1 MAARPWFSQKPLCS
15 RTRKSR
21 QSALVN
27 FALFGAGRIGRMH
40 AENLA
45 QRSDARL
52 LYVVDSKPEAARALA
67 EPLGARQAAAEEAFS
82 DPQVHAVLIA
92 SSTGSHADLSIAA
105 ARAGKAI
112 FCEKPVDLTLP
123 KVDLCIKEVRK
134 ARVPMFVGFNRR
146 FDPSF
151 RELKRR
157 LDAGTVGRLEQV
169 IITNRDPGLPEL
181 RFLASSGGLFLDFT
195 IHDFDMA
202 RWLLGE
208 EPVEIF
214 ARGAVLVDPRVKSE
228 GKDIDTAMVLLRTRS
243 GRMASIMNSRRA
255 VYGYD
260 QRVEVFGEKGMLR
273 AENLASTTAERFDAE
288 ATCRDNPWPNFQT
301 RYAAAYA
308 AELTSFI
315 TSVQRRKP
323 AEIPPEDSRRL
334 PKCRKGHSRSAQT
347 G

>member
-1 MAARPWFSQKPLCS
+1 M
-15 RTRKSR
+15 
-21 QSALVN
+21 VN

-45 QRSDARL
+45 RRSDARL
-52 LYVVDSKPEAARALA
+52 LYVVDTKPEAARALA
-67 EPLGARQAAAEEAFS
+67 EPLGARQADAAQAFS

-123 KVDLCIKEVRK
+123 KVDACIREVKK
-134 ARVPMFVGFNRR
+134 AKVPMFVGFNRR

-151 RELKRR
+151 RSLKER
-157 LDAGTVGRLEQV
+157 LDAGAIGKLEQV

-181 RFLASSGGLFLDFT
+181 RFLATSGGLFLDFT

-208 EPVEIF
+208 EPVEVF
-214 ARGAVLVDPRVKSE
+214 AWGAVLVDPRVRTE
-228 GKDIDTAMVLLRTRS
+228 GKDIDTAMLLLRTAS
-243 GRMASIMNSRRA
+243 GKMCHINNTRRA

-260 QRVEVFGEKGMLR
+260 QRIEVLGAKGMLR
-273 AENLASTTAERFDAE
+273 AANLAPTRVESFGAA
-288 ATCRDNPWPNFQT
+288 ATCADNPWPNFQT

-308 AELTSFI
+308 AELSSFI
-315 TSVQRRKP
+315 RSVETRKR
-323 AEIPPEDSRRL
+323 AEVGPQDSRQVL
-334 PKCRKGHSRSAQT
+334 VLAQAALESSRT
-347 G
+347 GRPVKVKH

>member
-1 MAARPWFSQKPLCS
+1 M
-15 RTRKSR
+15 
-21 QSALVN
+21 VN

-40 AENLA
+40 AENLVR
-45 QRSDARL
+45 RSDARL

-67 EPLGARQAAAEEAFS
+67 GPLGARPAHADEVWS

-112 FCEKPVDLTLP
+112 FCEKPVDLTLA
-123 KVDLCIKEVRK
+123 KVEQCIAAVKK
-134 ARVPMFVGFNRR
+134 AKVPMFVGFNRR

-157 LDAGTVGRLEQV
+157 LDAGAVGTLEQV
-169 IITNRDPGLPEL
+169 IITNRDPGLPEV
-181 RFLASSGGLFLDFT
+181 RFLATSGGLYLDFT

-208 EPVEIF
+208 DPVEVF
-214 ARGAVLVDPRVKSE
+214 AWGAVLVDPRVRTE
-228 GKDIDTAMVLLRTRS
+228 GKDIDTAMLLLRTKS
-243 GRMASIMNSRRA
+243 GKMCHINNTRRA

-260 QRVEVFGEKGMLR
+260 QRIEVFGSKGMLR
-273 AENLASTTAERFDAE
+273 AGNLAPTSVERSGE
-288 ATCRDNPWPNFQT
+288 QATCGDNPWPNFQT

-308 AELTSFI
+308 AELSSFI
-315 TSVQRRKP
+315 QSVEKRKP
-323 AEIPPEDSRRL
+323 AEIPPEDSRKVL
-334 PKCRKGHSRSAQT
+334 LLCEAALKSSQT
-347 G
+347 GKPVTVG

>member
-1 MAARPWFSQKPLCS
+1 M
-15 RTRKSR
+15 
-21 QSALVN
+21 VN

-40 AENLA
+40 AENLVR
-45 QRSDARL
+45 RSDARL
-52 LYVVDSKPEAARALA
+52 LYVVDPKPEAARALA
-67 EPLGARQAAAEEAFS
+67 EPLGAKPADADQVFS
-82 DPQVHAVLIA
+82 DSEIHAVLIA

-123 KVDLCIKEVRK
+123 KVDLCIKEVKK

-157 LDAGTVGRLEQV
+157 LDAGAVGSLEQV

-181 RFLASSGGLFLDFT
+181 RFLATSGGLFLDFT

-208 EPVEIF
+208 EPVEVF
-214 ARGAVLVDPRVKSE
+214 AWGAVLVDPRVRTE
-228 GKDIDTAMVLLRTRS
+228 GKDIDTAMLLLRTAS
-243 GRMASIMNSRRA
+243 GKMCHINNTRRA

-260 QRVEVFGEKGMLR
+260 QRIEVFGSKGMLR
-273 AENLASTTAERFDAE
+273 AANLTPTSVESFGAQ
-288 ATCRDNPWPNFQT
+288 ATCADNPWPNFQT

-308 AELTSFI
+308 AELSSFI
-315 TSVQRRKP
+315 RSVEKRKP
-323 AEIPPEDSRRL
+323 AEVGPEDSRQVL
-334 PKCRKGHSRSAQT
+334 VLAEAALKSSQT
-347 G
+347 GKPVKV

>member
-1 MAARPWFSQKPLCS
+1 V
-15 RTRKSR
+15 
-21 QSALVN
+21 VN

-45 QRSDARL
+45 RRSDARL
-52 LYVVDSKPEAARALA
+52 LYVVDTKPEAARALA
-67 EPLGARQAAAEEAFS
+67 EPLGARQAGAAEALA
-82 DPQVHAVLIA
+82 DPNVQAVLIA
-92 SSTGSHADLSIAA
+92 TSTGSHADLSIAA

-123 KVDLCIKEVRK
+123 KVEACIREVKK

-151 RELKRR
+151 RELKQR
-157 LDAGTVGRLEQV
+157 LDAGAIGKLEQV

-208 EPVEIF
+208 EPVEVF
-214 ARGAVLVDPRVKSE
+214 AWGAVLVDPRVRTE
-228 GKDIDTAMVLLRTRS
+228 GNDIDTAMLLLRTAS
-243 GRMASIMNSRRA
+243 GKMCHINNTRRA

-260 QRVEVFGEKGMLR
+260 QRIEVFGSKGMLR
-273 AENLASTTAERFDAE
+273 AANLAPTSVERFGAQ
-288 ATCRDNPWPNFQT
+288 ATATDNPWPNFQT

-308 AELTSFI
+308 AELSSFI
-315 TSVQRRKP
+315 RSVETRKP
-323 AEIPPEDSRRL
+323 AEIPPEDSRRVL
-334 PKCRKGHSRSAQT
+334 LLCEAALKSSQT
-347 G
+347 GQPVRIKG

>member
-1 MAARPWFSQKPLCS
+1 MVR
-15 RTRKSR
+15 
-21 QSALVN
+21 

-40 AENLA
+40 AENLVRRA
-45 QRSDARL
+45 DARL
-52 LYVVDSKPEAARALA
+52 LYVVDTKPDAARALA
-67 EPLGARQAAAEEAFS
+67 EPLGAKPADTDTALR
-82 DPQVHAVLIA
+82 DPNVDAVLIA
-92 SSTGSHADLSIAA
+92 TSTGSHADLSIAA
-105 ARAGKAI
+105 AKAGKAI
-112 FCEKPVDLTLP
+112 FCEKPVDLTLAR
-123 KVDLCIKEVRK
+123 VQACIKAVNK

-151 RELKRR
+151 RELKHR

-228 GKDIDTAMVLLRTRS
+228 GKDIDTAMVLLRTKS

-260 QRVEVFGEKGMLR
+260 QRIEVFGEKGMLR
-273 AENLASTTAERFDAE
+273 AENLAPTTAERFGAE

-315 TSVQRRKP
+315 ASVQRRKP
-323 AEIPPEDSRRL
+323 AEIPPEDSRRVL
-334 PKCRKGHSRSAQT
+334 LLCEAAARSAQT
-347 G
+347 GQPVRVK

>member
-1 MAARPWFSQKPLCS
+1 V
-15 RTRKSR
+15 
-21 QSALVN
+21 VN

-45 QRSDARL
+45 RRSDAKL
-52 LYVVDSKPEAARALA
+52 LYVVDTKPEAARALA
-67 EPLGARQAAAEEAFS
+67 EPLGARQAGAAEALA
-82 DPQVHAVLIA
+82 DPNVRAVLIA
-92 SSTGSHADLSIAA
+92 TSTGSHADLSIAA

-123 KVDLCIKEVRK
+123 KVEACIREVKK

-151 RELKRR
+151 RELKQR
-157 LDAGTVGRLEQV
+157 LDAGAIGKLEQV

-181 RFLASSGGLFLDFT
+181 RFLATSGGLFLDFT

-208 EPVEIF
+208 EPVEVF
-214 ARGAVLVDPRVKSE
+214 AWGAVLVDPRVRTE
-228 GKDIDTAMVLLRTRS
+228 GKDIDTAMLLLRTAS
-243 GRMASIMNSRRA
+243 GKMCHINNTRRA

-260 QRVEVFGEKGMLR
+260 QRIEAFGSKGMLR
-273 AENLASTTAERFDAE
+273 AANLAPTSVERFGAQ
-288 ATCRDNPWPNFQT
+288 ATATDNPWPNFQT

-315 TSVQRRKP
+315 SSVQRGKP
-323 AEIPPEDSRRL
+323 AEIPPEDSRQVL
-334 PKCRKGHSRSAQT
+334 LLCEAALESSQT
-347 G
+347 GRPVRLG

>member
-1 MAARPWFSQKPLCS
+1 M
-15 RTRKSR
+15 
-21 QSALVN
+21 VN

-52 LYVVDSKPEAARALA
+52 LYVVDTKPEAARALA
-67 EPLGARQAAAEEAFS
+67 EPLGARQVAAEEAFS

-151 RELKRR
+151 RELKKR
-157 LDAGTVGRLEQV
+157 LDAGVIGKLEQV

-208 EPVEIF
+208 EPVEVF
-214 ARGAVLVDPRVKSE
+214 AWGAVLVDPRVRTE
-228 GKDIDTAMVLLRTRS
+228 GKDIDTAMLLLRTAS
-243 GRMASIMNSRRA
+243 GKMCHINKTRRA

-260 QRVEVFGEKGMLR
+260 QRIEVLGAKGMLR
-273 AENLASTTAERFDAE
+273 AANLAPTSVERFGAE
-288 ATCRDNPWPNFQT
+288 ATCVDNPWPNFQT

-308 AELTSFI
+308 AELSSFI
-315 TSVQRRKP
+315 RGVEARKP
-323 AEIPPEDSRRL
+323 VEVGPEDSRQVL
-334 PKCRKGHSRSAQT
+334 VLAEAALKSSQT
-347 G
+347 GRPVRLK

>member
-1 MAARPWFSQKPLCS
+1 VIR
-15 RTRKSR
+15 
-21 QSALVN
+21 

-52 LYVVDSKPEAARALA
+52 VYVVDTKPEAARALA
-67 EPLGARQAAAEEAFS
+67 EPLGARQADAAQAFS
-82 DPQVHAVLIA
+82 DPQIDAVLIA

-112 FCEKPVDLTLP
+112 FCEKPVDLTLA
-123 KVDLCIKEVRK
+123 KVDLCIREVKK

-151 RELKRR
+151 RALKRR
-157 LDAGTVGRLEQV
+157 LDAGAIGRLEQL

-181 RFLASSGGLFLDFT
+181 RFLATSGGLFLDFT

-208 EPVEIF
+208 EPVEVF
-214 ARGAVLVDPRVKSE
+214 ARGAVLVDPRVKTE
-228 GKDIDTAMVLLRTRS
+228 AGDIDTAMVLLRTAS
-243 GRMASIMNSRRA
+243 GRLCQIANSRRA

-260 QRVEVFGEKGMLR
+260 QRIEVLGAKGMLR
-273 AENLASTTAERFDAE
+273 AGNLAPTTVERYGAE
-288 ATCRDNPWPNFQT
+288 AACADNPWPNFQT

-308 AELTSFI
+308 AELSSFI
-315 TSVQRRKP
+315 RSVERGTR
-323 AEIPPEDSRRL
+323 PEVGPQDSRQVL
-334 PKCRKGHSRSAQT
+334 VLAEAALKSSR
-347 G
+347 GGRPVKVGPN

>member
-1 MAARPWFSQKPLCS
+1 M
-15 RTRKSR
+15 
-21 QSALVN
+21 VN

-45 QRSDARL
+45 QRSDAKL
-52 LYVVDSKPEAARALA
+52 VYVVDTKPEAARALA

-82 DPQVHAVLIA
+82 DPQVDAVLIA
-92 SSTGSHADLSIAA
+92 SSTGSHADLSVAA

-151 RELKRR
+151 RDLKKR
-157 LDAGTVGRLEQV
+157 LDAGAIGKLEQV

-208 EPVEIF
+208 EPVEVF
-214 ARGAVLVDPRVKSE
+214 AWGAVLVDPRVRTE
-228 GKDIDTAMVLLRTRS
+228 GKDIDTAMLLLRTAS
-243 GRMASIMNSRRA
+243 GKMCHINNTRRA

-260 QRVEVFGEKGMLR
+260 QRIEVLGAKGMLR
-273 AENLASTTAERFDAE
+273 AANLAPTSVERFGAE
-288 ATCRDNPWPNFQT
+288 ATCVDNPWPNFQT

-308 AELTSFI
+308 AELSSFI
-315 TSVQRRKP
+315 RSVKTRKP
-323 AEIPPEDSRRL
+323 VEVGPEDSRQVL
-334 PKCRKGHSRSAQT
+334 VLAEAARKSSQT
-347 G
+347 GRPIRLK

>member
-1 MAARPWFSQKPLCS
+1 M
-15 RTRKSR
+15 
-21 QSALVN
+21 VN

-52 LYVVDSKPEAARALA
+52 LYVVDTKPEAARALA

-82 DPQVHAVLIA
+82 DPQVDAVLIA

-151 RELKRR
+151 RDLKKR
-157 LDAGTVGRLEQV
+157 LDAGAIGKLEQV
-169 IITNRDPGLPEL
+169 IITNRDPGLPDL

-208 EPVEIF
+208 EPVEVF
-214 ARGAVLVDPRVKSE
+214 AWGAVLVDPRVRTE
-228 GKDIDTAMVLLRTRS
+228 GKDIDTAMLLLRTAS
-243 GRMASIMNSRRA
+243 GKMCHINNTRRA

-260 QRVEVFGEKGMLR
+260 QRIEVLGAKGMLR
-273 AENLASTTAERFDAE
+273 AANLAPTSVERFGAE
-288 ATCRDNPWPNFQT
+288 ATCVDNPWPNFQT

-308 AELTSFI
+308 AELSSFI
-315 TSVQRRKP
+315 RGVEARKP
-323 AEIPPEDSRRL
+323 VEVGPEDSRQVL
-334 PKCRKGHSRSAQT
+334 VLAEAALKSSQT
-347 G
+347 GRPVRLK

>member
-1 MAARPWFSQKPLCS
+1 M
-15 RTRKSR
+15 
-21 QSALVN
+21 VN

-40 AENLA
+40 AENLVL
-45 QRSDARL
+45 RSDAKL
-52 LYVVDSKPEAARALA
+52 LYVVDPKPEAARALA
-67 EPLGARQAAAEEAFS
+67 EPLGAKAADADKVFS
-82 DPQVHAVLIA
+82 DPEVNAVLIA

-123 KVDLCIKEVRK
+123 KVDLCIKEVKK

-151 RELKRR
+151 RELKKR
-157 LDAGTVGRLEQV
+157 LDAGAIGALEQV

-181 RFLASSGGLFLDFT
+181 RFLATSGGLFLDFT

-208 EPVEIF
+208 EPVEVF
-214 ARGAVLVDPRVKSE
+214 AWGAVLVDPRVRTE
-228 GKDIDTAMVLLRTRS
+228 GKDIDTAMLLLRTAS
-243 GRMASIMNSRRA
+243 GKMCHINNTRRA

-260 QRVEVFGEKGMLR
+260 QRIEVFGSKGMLR
-273 AENLASTTAERFDAE
+273 AANLAPTSVESFGAQ
-288 ATCRDNPWPNFQT
+288 ATCADNPWPNFQT

-308 AELTSFI
+308 AELSSFI
-315 TSVQRRKP
+315 RSVEKRKP
-323 AEIPPEDSRRL
+323 AEVGPEDSRQVL
-334 PKCRKGHSRSAQT
+334 VLAEAALKSSQT
-347 G
+347 GKPIRVKS